1 MDMKKF
7 CSNCGY
13 ANSEKDNVCV
23 DCGKRFE
30 QASDD
35 STKTV
40 VKTASP
46 KKPVPFK
53 TKLIA
58 GVVFALLV
66 SVFGFYSWGTK
77 AASSDTTVSKFFEA
91 LRAEDAESL
100 AKYVILSN
108 QEEMSVSEATAFIE
122 LYKGLGPDEL
132 DSMATLVKTGKIAGV
147 FDTHKIMLTAQKLT
161 YEFPYPGLELSLN
174 EELIPSVQTDDGY
187 YTFSGVAAGNYEAE
201 FLYDDGETS
210 FQYPFNLTVEN
221 QDDSAYET
229 EIWEE
234 IPLGTTIFTVN
245 VFEQTPVYESKV
257 LINDQELALNEF
269 GQTEEAGPFLLDGSS
284 TAKAVVDFP
293 WGSVE
298 SEETAIDGESIN
310 IQIPG
315 FGEELEKHLIERYAL
330 FVEERIQALATH
342 DSSVYTTLNEGL
354 LKNAKSEVADMKE
367 YGSFFKG
374 SVEEIDFAENF
385 IILMHEQ
392 DSILMEGAAILNGA
406 HYNNDYPS
414 EDIPEVEEIG
424 KRFQVTFSYDE
435 NLKEWFVENFDEIAG
450 YDGGFEGQTI
460 EGSKKFYET
469 KGSSNSAKPVEED
482 SDTSEEDAV
491 VNEEKEETANL
502 SEEIESFMNQ
512 YNDSSV
518 IAMNSGDFAQ
528 VSYFISEDGPK
539 WAESKD
545 YVDYI
550 FEKGITE
557 EHLGTTIENVETVDD
572 TYIKVT
578 SIDRYIIH
586 GTEKTSEKA
595 FRTTNIL
602 KKNGDSWLVYE
613 LTSTKEI

>member
-13 ANSEKDNVCV
+13 ANLEKDNVCV
-23 DCGKRFE
+23 DCGTRFE
-30 QASDD
+30 QTSDD
-35 STKTV
+35 STKSV

-58 GVVFALLV
+58 GVIFALLV

-108 QEEMSVSEATAFIE
+108 QEEMSVNEATAFIE
-122 LYKGLGPDEL
+122 LYKELGPDEL

-147 FDTHKIMLTAQKLT
+147 FEAHKIMLTAQKLT
-161 YEFPYPGLELSLN
+161 YGFPYPGLELSLN
-174 EELIPSVQTDDGY
+174 GEIIPSVQTDDGY
-187 YTFSGVAAGNYEAE
+187 YTFSGVATGNYEAE

-210 FQYPFNLTVEN
+210 FQYPFNLTVED
-221 QDDSAYET
+221 QEDPAYET

-234 IPLGTTIFTVN
+234 IPLGTTSFTVN
-245 VFEQTPVYESKV
+245 VFEQTPVFESKV

-298 SEETAIDGESIN
+298 SEETAINSEYIN
-310 IQIPG
+310 IQIPS
-315 FGEELEKHLIERYAL
+315 FGEELESHLIKRYSL

-342 DSSVYTTLNEGL
+342 DSSVYTTLDEDL
-354 LKNAKSEVADMKE
+354 LKDAKAEVADMKK

-374 SVEEIDFAENF
+374 SVEEIKFAEDF
-385 IILMHEQ
+385 IYLMSEQ
-392 DSILMEGAAILNGA
+392 DSVMIEGAGLMNGA
-406 HYNNDYPS
+406 YYNNDYPS
-414 EDIPEVEEIG
+414 EDIPKLEEMLS
-424 KRFQVTFSYDE
+424 RFQVILKYDKE
-435 NLKEWFVENFDEIAG
+435 LKEWFIESFDESAA
-450 YDGGFEGQTI
+450 YDGDFDGLTI

-469 KGSSNSAKPVEED
+469 KGSSNSAKSVEE
-482 SDTSEEDAV
+482 SDDD
-491 VNEEKEETANL
+491 EEKADTANL
-502 SEEIESFMNQ
+502 SEEIETFMNQ

-518 IAMNSGDFAQ
+518 IAMNSGDFSL
-528 VSYFISEDGPK
+528 VSHFISEDGPK

-545 YVDYI
+545 YVDHI

-557 EHLGTTIENVETVDD
+557 EHLGTTVENVESIDN

-586 GTEKTSEKA
+586 GTEETNEKE

-602 KKNGDSWLVYE
+602 KKNGDSWLVHE
-613 LTSTKEI
+613 LTATKEI